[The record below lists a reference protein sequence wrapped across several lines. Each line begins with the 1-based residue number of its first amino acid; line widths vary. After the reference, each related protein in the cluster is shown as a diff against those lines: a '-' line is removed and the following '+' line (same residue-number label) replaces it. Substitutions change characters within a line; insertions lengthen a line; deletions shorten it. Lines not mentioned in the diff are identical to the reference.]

1 MRGEKELGTG
11 SPEGGPTKRKGSG
24 LGSESASGEVLAYP
38 LKETVAILND
48 RLGLYLSED
57 QRRGLAK
64 GLLIGTS
71 LGAAVLAWNL
81 TTMLRRR

>member
-1 MRGEKELGTG
+1 MKRRGTG
-11 SPEGGPTKRKGSG
+11 AARYPANGPP
-24 LGSESASGEVLAYP
+24 AYP
-38 LKETVAILND
+38 LKETVSILND

-57 QRRGLAK
+57 QRRGMAK

-71 LGAAVLAWNL
+71 IGAAVLAWNL